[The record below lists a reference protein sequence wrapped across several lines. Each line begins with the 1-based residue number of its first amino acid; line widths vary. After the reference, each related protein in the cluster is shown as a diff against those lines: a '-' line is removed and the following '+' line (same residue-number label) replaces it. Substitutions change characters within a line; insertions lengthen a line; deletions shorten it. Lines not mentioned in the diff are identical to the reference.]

1 MGRVTK
7 KLHLVI
13 INFLIFW
20 VSSAHAQIQPTAN
33 VQDPTTE
40 YRAILDQYCVTCH
53 NQTLKTADLMLDT
66 AVVNEVGH
74 SPLVWEKVLLKLKT
88 RSMPPIGMP
97 RPDGSFYESFVSYLE
112 QELDSAA
119 AANPNPGRT
128 VSAHRLNRREY
139 TNAIRDLFGLEI
151 DGASLLPADNSG
163 SFDNMGSLL
172 SVSQLLME
180 RYMSAAYKISRLVI
194 GDPTLPSESQT
205 YIVSPLLL
213 QTERMNEELPFG
225 TRGGIAVKHYFPLD
239 GDYELKVRLQRSDKE
254 QLIVGIAEPHRLDV
268 RVDGESV
275 KLFKVGGEHR
285 GMAQV
290 EDDQV
295 DASEAEY
302 ERTADDKLLV
312 RLPVK
317 AGTHLVQAAFLEED
331 FAWERRVPRP
341 TFDSYFKAAVSGR
354 TGKTYFARRGKSFM
368 RPWEEP
374 GVSSIQITG
383 AYNIKGPG
391 NTVSRDRLFICLP
404 TSKAEEEP
412 CARKIMTSLG
422 RLAYRRTVNEGDIKP
437 LLDLY
442 QQGRNK
448 GGNFEAGIRVA
459 LEGLLTSPAFL
470 FRMERD
476 PVNVTADMV
485 YPITDLELA
494 SRLSFFFW
502 SSIPDAELLNVAE
515 QGGLSK
521 PEVLEQQVKRMLE
534 DSRSESLI
542 NNFTQQWLLLRNFP
556 YVEKNEEEFPEFTE
570 NLRRDFEKETQLFIA
585 SVLQEGRSVLDLF
598 RADYKFVNE
607 RLGRHYEIPGVFGN
621 KFRRVAVDDNNKKGL
636 LAHGSI
642 LAITSYANRTSPVI
656 RGKYVLENLLAS
668 PPPPPP
674 PNIPALKQEDEG
686 GVVLTGRAAIEKHR
700 ANPACAV
707 CHNRMDPI
715 GFGLENFNPVGQWRT
730 EDAGYPIDSSGM
742 LPDGSRF
749 QGPYE
754 LQEALLKQPDVIV
767 NAFTRKLLIYALGRD
782 LEYYDMPTVRHIVR
796 TSAGDD
802 YRFSDIVLGIVNS
815 LPFKMRRTNS

>member
-1 MGRVTK
+1 M
-7 KLHLVI
+7 
-13 INFLIFW
+13 
-20 VSSAHAQIQPTAN
+20 
-33 VQDPTTE
+33 QDPSTE
-40 YRAILDQYCVTCH
+40 YRGVLDRYCATCH
-53 NQTLKTADLMLDT
+53 NETLKTADLILANA
-66 AVVNEVGH
+66 AVDDVGH
-74 SPLVWEKVLLKLKT
+74 APIVWEKVLLKLKT

-97 RPDGSFYESFVSYLE
+97 RPDASFYESFVSYLE
-112 QELDSAA
+112 KELDSAA

-139 TNAIRDLFGLEI
+139 TNAIQDLFGLEI
-151 DGASLLPADNSG
+151 DGVSLLPADNSG

-194 GDPTLPSESQT
+194 GDPTIPSESQT

-239 GDYELKVRLQRSDKE
+239 GDYELKIRLQRSDKE
-254 QLIVGIAEPHRLDV
+254 QLIIGIAEPHRLDV
-268 RVDGESV
+268 RLDGESV

-285 GMAQV
+285 GIAQT

-295 DASEAEY
+295 DANEAEY
-302 ERTADDKLLV
+302 ERTADDKLVV
-312 RLPVK
+312 RLPVQ
-317 AGTHLVQAAFLEED
+317 AGTHLIQVAFLEED

-368 RPWEEP
+368 RPWGEP

-383 AYNIKGPG
+383 AYDVKGPG
-391 NTVSRDRLFICLP
+391 KTVSRERLFICMP
-404 TSKAEEEP
+404 ISKAEEEP

-422 RLAYRRTVNEGDIKP
+422 RLAYRRPVDSGDIEP

-476 PVNVTADMV
+476 PGNMAEGTI
-485 YPITDLELA
+485 YPINDLELA

-502 SSIPDAELLNVAE
+502 SSIPDEELLNVAE
-515 QGGLSK
+515 QGGLSN
-521 PEVLEQQVKRMLE
+521 PAILEQQIKRMLK
-534 DSRSESLI
+534 DTRSQALI
-542 NNFTQQWLLLRNFP
+542 NNFTEQWLLLRNFP
-556 YVEKNEEEFPEFTE
+556 YVDKNEEKFPEFTQ
-570 NLRRDFEKETQLFIA
+570 NLRRDLEKETQLFIA
-585 SVLQEGRSVLDLF
+585 SVLQEDRSVLDLF

-607 RLGRHYEIPGVFGN
+607 RLGRHYEIPGVYGN
-621 KFRRVAVDDNNKKGL
+621 KFRRVAVNDNNKKGL

-686 GVVLTGRAAIEKHR
+686 GGNTYRTRG
-700 ANPACAV
+700 
-707 CHNRMDPI
+707 NRETPCKSC
-715 GFGLENFNPVGQWRT
+715 LCR
-730 EDAGYPIDSSGM
+730 
-742 LPDGSRF
+742 LPQSHGSNRF
-749 QGPYE
+749 WP
-754 LQEALLKQPDVIV
+754 
-767 NAFTRKLLIYALGRD
+767 RKLQSNRAMANR
-782 LEYYDMPTVRHIVR
+782 RCR
-796 TSAGDD
+796 TSD
-802 YRFSDIVLGIVNS
+802 
-815 LPFKMRRTNS
+815 